1 MIGEPKSYPEE
12 TVVAAAEERQPE
24 PAPKQ
29 AAPKPVVL
37 PVTVTLQT
45 ETLFA
50 FDRYAVQ
57 AETRATLDKLASGLQ
72 GVQYDSVVVVGHA
85 DRIGTKAYNQQLSLR
100 RAEAVKHYLVSKGV
114 AADTIKTEGRG
125 ELDPALDPSACQ
137 GKRKQKLIACLQ
149 PDRRVDVT
157 VTGQK
162 QPK

>member
-1 MIGEPKSYPEE
+1 
-12 TVVAAAEERQPE
+12 VVAAAEEKQPS
-24 PAPKQ
+24 PQPKQ
-29 AAPKPVVL
+29 EAPKPVVL

-45 ETLFA
+45 EALFA

-57 AETRATLDKLASGLQ
+57 TEARGTLDKLASSLQ
-72 GVQYDSVVVVGHA
+72 GVRYDAVVVVGHA
-85 DRIGTKAYNQQLSLR
+85 DRIGTKAYNQQLSLK
-100 RAEAVKHYLVSKGV
+100 RAEAVKQYLISKGV
-114 AADTIKTEGRG
+114 EGGTIKTEGRG

-162 QPK
+162 QSK